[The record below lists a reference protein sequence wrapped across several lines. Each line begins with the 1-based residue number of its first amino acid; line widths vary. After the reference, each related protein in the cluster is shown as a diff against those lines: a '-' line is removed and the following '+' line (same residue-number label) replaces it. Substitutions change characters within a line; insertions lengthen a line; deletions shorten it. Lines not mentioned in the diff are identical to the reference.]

1 MKIIKTIVVL
11 CAVGALWSA
20 TARADDSA
28 LTASVKSVY
37 DDYLKIQVSLAN
49 DSMGGVAE
57 NANAIAKA
65 VHADANVLPNE
76 IASEAEVVAKA
87 SDLTAARTAFKPLSN
102 LLVQYLADHHAKDAY
117 VQVYCSMAKANWLQA
132 DKNVKNP
139 YLGQAMSGCGEI
151 QN

>member
-1 MKIIKTIVVL
+1 MKIIKTIL
-11 CAVGALWSA
+11 IVGAAGVLWSA

-28 LTASVKSVY
+28 LTAPVKSVY
-37 DDYLKIQVSLAN
+37 DDYLKIQASLAN
-49 DSMGGVAE
+49 DSMDRVAE
-57 NANAIAKA
+57 NADAIVKA
-65 VHADANVLPNE
+65 IHADANVLPKE

-87 SDLTAARTAFKPLSN
+87 SDLTAARTAFKPLSSS
-102 LLVQYLADHHAKDAY
+102 LVQYLADHHAKDAY

>member
-1 MKIIKTIVVL
+1 MEIIKTILVV
-11 CAVGALWSA
+11 CAAGILWSA

-28 LTASVKSVY
+28 LTAPVKSVY
-37 DDYLKIQVSLAN
+37 DDYLKIQASLAN

-57 NANAIAKA
+57 NADSIAKA
-65 VHADANVLPNE
+65 VHADANVLPKE

-87 SDLTAARTAFKPLSN
+87 PDLTAARTAFKPLSSS
-102 LLVQYLADHHAKDAY
+102 LIQYLADHHAGDAY
-117 VQVYCSMAKANWLQA
+117 VQVYCPMANANWLQA